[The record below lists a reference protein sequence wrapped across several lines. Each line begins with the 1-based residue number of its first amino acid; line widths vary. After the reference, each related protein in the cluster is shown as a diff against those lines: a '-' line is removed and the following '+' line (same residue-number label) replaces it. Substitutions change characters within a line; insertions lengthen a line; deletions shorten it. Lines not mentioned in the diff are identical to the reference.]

1 MLFELVAMT
10 LRLSIILLALL
21 LAAALPA
28 QTTLSEGPLDPT
40 RNLPAQAQPQHAQLP
55 EEYIWTAGDITVER
69 PDRSKFSW
77 SRADLR
83 REPHYF
89 RASFHL
95 SAVPAAATLYIGG
108 PRQARVW
115 LNGQLVMS
123 FNKDTDAPIN
133 FRVFHADAARAL
145 RPGKNTIAIEAVRG
159 RGVVTGMPS
168 LPLAQL
174 AYGEVLVAKIVPA
187 SFGVEAPALV
197 ITNKDWRSTAVRA
210 DGWEEPGFDASAWP
224 AAASLGPIES
234 NVDFFQWSADAGMY
248 GWPGYMGMSPEL
260 RTYSLLPAAVSHVY
274 TAESQITNLDSLT
287 TANAVAPFTVTLPG
301 MPADAEAPSLLLDF
315 GREVSGR
322 LLVESDCDCTA
333 TLSIAYGESEIEAMS
348 TGLTPGQR
356 GGNYMGTNMLEVP
369 PHGIARGPKSAFR
382 YVRISFLRGAPVTA
396 FKAIRLEGI
405 YYPVKYEGSF
415 ESSDPMLNR
424 IWETAAYTA
433 HLCMQDG
440 VWDAPKRDR
449 GRWVG
454 DLDVTGRTI
463 STVFG
468 DPALTEDTLNRLV
481 ANSKAP
487 VNGIPG
493 YSALWV
499 TSLYSVN
506 LHSNDKAFLASQ
518 HANLLHVLSVMDA
531 GLDANGILA
540 NTKRGWGFVDWS
552 PGFYGGTPETRIG
565 TELEYLRAY
574 ADAAELLGELGD
586 TVNAEKYAALTRKAK
601 AATEAQFR
609 DPATGA
615 YGRSWQLNSLAVLA
629 HAAPDRGAIWNA
641 SLSHVKQ
648 DSPSDQAIT
657 PYANSWVLDAMSA
670 TGHAQEALDW
680 MRKYW
685 GGMLAEGA
693 TSFWENYDL
702 RWPKTNFHLSLQAD
716 GTSGYFVSLSH
727 GWSSA
732 PAAWLAE
739 NVLGIVPT
747 SPGYRTVDI
756 HPALLGLDWARG
768 AIPTPHGLIQVSID
782 KQKGTTLDLPTG
794 IEQARLAIPNQATE
808 VLING
813 TPAKSTGGYIMLT
826 SPGHYSVFFR
836 SPPR

>member
-1 MLFELVAMT
+1 MIS
-10 LRLSIILLALL
+10 RLLICTLALL
-21 LAAALPA
+21 SAASLSA
-28 QTTLSEGPLDPT
+28 QSTIPSVQLDPT
-40 RNLPAQAQPQHAQLP
+40 RNLAVEAQPHTPLP
-55 EEYIWTAGDITVER
+55 EEYIWTAGDVTTQR

-77 SRADLR
+77 SRAEFR
-83 REPHYF
+83 AEPHYF
-89 RASFHL
+89 RASFDL
-95 SAVPAAATLYIGG
+95 AAVPAAATLYIGG

-115 LNGQLVMS
+115 INGQLVMS

-145 RPGKNTIAIEAVRG
+145 RVGKNTIAIEAVRG

-197 ITNKDWRSTAVRA
+197 ITNKTWRSSAA
-210 DGWEEPGFDASAWP
+210 HSDGWESPGFDDKAW
-224 AAASLGPIES
+224 SQVEWLGPVES

-248 GWPGYMGMSPEL
+248 GWPGYRGMSPEL
-260 RTYSLLPAAVSHVY
+260 RTYSLLPAAVTHVY
-274 TAESQITNLDSLT
+274 MGESQLTNINSLT
-287 TANAVAPFTVTLPG
+287 TANAAASFAVKLSDTPT
-301 MPADAEAPSLLLDF
+301 DAEAPSLLVDF

-322 LLVESDCDCTA
+322 LLVESACDCTA

-348 TGLTPGQR
+348 TGLTTGQR
-356 GGNYMGTNMLEVP
+356 GGNYLGTNILEVP
-369 PHGIARGPKSAFR
+369 PHGVARGPKSAFR
-382 YVRISFLRGAPVTA
+382 YVRISFLRGAPETA
-396 FKAIRLEGI
+396 FKSIRLEGI

-415 ESSDPMLNR
+415 ESSDPVLNR

-440 VWDAPKRDR
+440 IWDAPKRDR

-468 DPALTEDTLNRLV
+468 AHEAIEDTLNRLV
-481 ANSKAP
+481 VPSSKAP

-506 LHSNDKAFLASQ
+506 LHSGDKSFLESQ

-531 GLDANGILA
+531 GVDADGMLA

-552 PGFYGGTPETRIG
+552 PGYYGGTPETRIG
-565 TELEYLRAY
+565 TELEYIRAY
-574 ADAAELLGELGD
+574 GDAAELLTELGD
-586 TVNAEKYAALTRKAK
+586 TANAEKYAALARKAT
-601 AATEAQFR
+601 ASAESEFR
-609 DPATGA
+609 DTAGA
-615 YGRSWQLNSLAVLA
+615 YGKSWQLNSLAVLA
-629 HAAPDRGAIWNA
+629 KAAPDSSAIWNE

-648 DSPSDQAIT
+648 DSPSDQPIT

-702 RWPKTNFHLSLQAD
+702 RWPKAEFHLSLQAD

-732 PAAWLAE
+732 PAAWLAQ

-756 HPALLGLDWARG
+756 HPDLLGLAWAHG
-768 AIPTPHGLIQVSID
+768 SVATPHGPIKVSLEKGKGITLELPAGVEKTRVRVQGATD
-782 KQKGTTLDLPTG
+782 KAL
-794 IEQARLAIPNQATE
+794 
-808 VLING
+808 VNG
-813 TPAKSTGGYIMLT
+813 HETALTDGYLYLT
-826 SPGHYSVFFR
+826 SPGQYVISGR
-836 SPPR
+836 SLPR

>member
-1 MLFELVAMT
+1 MLFELVPMT
-10 LRLSIILLALL
+10 IRLAIIPLAVL
-21 LAAALPA
+21 LAATLPA
-28 QTTLSEGPLDPT
+28 QTTVSEGALDPT
-40 RNLPAQAQPQHAQLP
+40 RNLPTQAQQHEPLP
-55 EEYIWTAGDITVER
+55 EEYVWTAGDITVER

-77 SRADLR
+77 SRAELR
-83 REPHYF
+83 AEPHYF
-89 RASFHL
+89 RASFNL
-95 SAVPAAATLYIGG
+95 TAVPAAATLYIGG

-133 FRVFHADAARAL
+133 FRVFHADAAGAL

-224 AAASLGPIES
+224 AVASLGPVES

-301 MPADAEAPSLLLDF
+301 APADAEAPSLLLDF

-322 LLVESDCDCTA
+322 LLVESACDCTA

-356 GGNYMGTNMLEVP
+356 GGNYMGTNLLEVP
-369 PHGIARGPKSAFR
+369 PDGVARGPKSAFR
-382 YVRISFLRGAPVTA
+382 YVRISFLRGAPATA

-415 ESSDPMLNR
+415 ESSDRVLNR

-468 DPALTEDTLNRLV
+468 DPALIEDTLNRLV
-481 ANSKAP
+481 TPDSKAP

-499 TSLYSVN
+499 TSLYNVN
-506 LHSNDKAFLASQ
+506 LHSGDKAFLASQ

-531 GLDANGILA
+531 GVDANGILA

-552 PGFYGGTPETRIG
+552 AGFYGGTPETRIG

-574 ADAAELLGELGD
+574 GDAAELLTEVGD
-586 TVNAEKYAALTRKAK
+586 TANAEKYAALARKAK

-615 YGRSWQLNSLAVLA
+615 YGKSWQLNSVAVLA
-629 HAAPDRGAIWNA
+629 HAVPDRSAIWNA

-648 DSPSDQAIT
+648 DSPADQAIT
-657 PYANSWVLDAMSA
+657 PYANSWVLDAMPA
-670 TGHAQEALDW
+670 TGHAQQALGW
-680 MRKYW
+680 LRAYW

-747 SPGYRTVDI
+747 APGYRTVDI

-768 AIPTPHGLIQVSID
+768 AVPTPHGLIQISID
-782 KQKGTTLDLPTG
+782 KQKGTTLDLPAG
-794 IEQARLAIPNQATE
+794 IEQARFAIPNQASE
-808 VLING
+808 VLVNG
-813 TPAKSTGGYIMLT
+813 TTAKRTGGYIILT

-836 SPPR
+836 NPPR

>member
-1 MLFELVAMT
+1 MIRRLLICSFALVSAI
-10 LRLSIILLALL
+10 S
-21 LAAALPA
+21 LPA
-28 QTTLSEGPLDPT
+28 QSAIPNGQLDPT
-40 RNLPAQAQPQHAQLP
+40 RSLAAATQPHTPLP
-55 EEYIWTAGDITVER
+55 EEYVWTAGDVTTQR

-83 REPHYF
+83 AEPHYF
-89 RASFHL
+89 RTSFDL
-95 SAVPAAATLYIGG
+95 AAVPAAATLYIGG

-115 LNGQLVMS
+115 INGQLVMS

-133 FRVFHADAARAL
+133 FRVFHAGAARAL
-145 RPGKNTIAIEAVRG
+145 KPGKNTIAIEAVRG

-187 SFGVEAPALV
+187 AFGVEAPALV
-197 ITNKDWRSTAVRA
+197 ITNKEWRSSAVRSE
-210 DGWEEPGFDASAWP
+210 GWESPGFDDNAWP
-224 AAASLGPIES
+224 AVESLGPVES

-248 GWPGYMGMSPEL
+248 GWPGYRGMSADL
-260 RTYSLLPAAVSHVY
+260 RTYSLLPAAVTHVY
-274 TAESQITNLDSLT
+274 TAESQLTNVDSLT
-287 TANAVAPFTVTLPG
+287 TASAPAPFTVTLANTP
-301 MPADAEAPSLLLDF
+301 PDAEAPTLLLDF

-322 LLVESDCDCTA
+322 LLVESGCNCTA

-348 TGLTPGQR
+348 TGLTTGQR
-356 GGNYMGTNMLEVP
+356 GGNYLGTNLVAVP
-369 PHGIARGPKSAFR
+369 PNGVARGPKSAFR

-396 FKAIRLEGI
+396 FKAMRVEGI
-405 YYPVKYEGSF
+405 YYPVRYEGTF
-415 ESSDPMLNR
+415 ESSDPVLNR

-468 DPALTEDTLNRLV
+468 APAAIEDTLNRLV
-481 ANSKAP
+481 VPTSKAP

-499 TSLYSVN
+499 TSLYSLN
-506 LHSNDKAFLASQ
+506 LHSGDKKFLESQ
-518 HANLLHVLSVMDA
+518 HANLLHVLGVMDA
-531 GLDANGILA
+531 GVDADGMLE
-540 NTKRGWGFVDWS
+540 NTKRGWGFVDWA
-552 PGFYGGTPETRIG
+552 PGYYGGTQETRVG
-565 TELEYLRAY
+565 TELEYIRAY
-574 ADAAELLGELGD
+574 GDAAELLTEIGD
-586 TVNAEKYAALTRKAK
+586 TANAEKYSAIARKAT
-601 AATEAQFR
+601 AAAEAQFR
-609 DPATGA
+609 DPVGA
-615 YGRSWQLNSLAVLA
+615 YGKSWQLNSLAVLA
-629 HAAPDRGAIWNA
+629 KAAPDSSAIWNE

-648 DSPSDQAIT
+648 DSPSDQPIT
-657 PYANSWVLDAMSA
+657 PYSNAWVLDAMSA
-670 TGHAQEALDW
+670 TGHPQEALDW

-702 RWPKTNFHLSLQAD
+702 RWPKAEFHLSLQAD

-756 HPALLGLDWARG
+756 QPELLGLEWARG
-768 AIPTPHGLIQVSID
+768 SVATPHGPIKVSIE
-782 KQKGTTLDLPTG
+782 KEKGIHVDLPTG
-794 IEQARLAIPNQATE
+794 VEKARVRVEGATGSVLVNGHETALAD
-808 VLING
+808 
-813 TPAKSTGGYIMLT
+813 GYLVLT
-826 SPGHYSVFFR
+826 SPGQYDVTAR
-836 SPPR
+836 NRPQ